1 MAKIL
6 VVDDDLELTSALVD
20 HLKSHGY
27 VLESCD
33 SGEDALQLLANF
45 HYDLIVLDWSLPG
58 INGDE
63 VCARFRRK
71 GGQTPIIFLTGQ
83 GDIVSKETGLGA
95 GADDYVVKPYD
106 IRELMARVRTALRR
120 RTGAVLQQLEV
131 DELLLD
137 VEACTI
143 SIGTKMI
150 LLRPKEVSLLEFL
163 MRNTNRVYSAQ
174 QLIDA
179 VWTSEAEVTTGS
191 VRSWM
196 NLLRQKLSEA
206 GKPDLIETVARSGYT
221 IRK

>member
-6 VVDDDLELTSALVD
+6 VVDDDQELTSALVD

-27 VLESCD
+27 VVEDCAC
-33 SGEDALQLLANF
+33 GEDALQLLASF
-45 HYDLIVLDWSLPG
+45 HYDLILLDWSMPG

-63 VCARFRRK
+63 VCACFRRK

-83 GDIVSKETGLGA
+83 GDIVSKETGLDA
-95 GADDYVVKPYD
+95 GADDYVVKPYE
-106 IRELMARVRTALRR
+106 IRELMARVRTTLKR

-131 DELLLD
+131 DELVLN
-137 VEACTI
+137 VEACHM
-143 SIGTKMI
+143 SIGTKVI
-150 LLRPKEVSLLEFL
+150 SLRPKELNLLEFL

-174 QLIDA
+174 QLLDA
-179 VWTSEAEVTTGS
+179 VWTSESEVTTGS